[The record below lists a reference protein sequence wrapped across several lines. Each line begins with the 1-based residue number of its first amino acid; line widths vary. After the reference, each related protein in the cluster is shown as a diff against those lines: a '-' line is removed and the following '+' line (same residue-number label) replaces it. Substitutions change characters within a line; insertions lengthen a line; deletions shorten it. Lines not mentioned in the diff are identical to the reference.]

1 MNYEPQKNKIF
12 PEKLTN
18 VFFRFRHRKDDDDK
32 MSGGAAC
39 CLTFLVLIAQI
50 FLHGVVGLVL
60 FWVVRFHTTDGASFP
75 FAWKEDPTKEF
86 NLHPVLMIVGLIY
99 FMGQGEKNILDFE
112 VIESNFKS

>member
-1 MNYEPQKNKIF
+1 MNYEPQKNKIL

-60 FWVVRFHTTDGASFP
+60 FELVVQLLQEVLGLLPEPEHVGPGHPRDRLGRTRVGRVDQVA
-75 FAWKEDPTKEF
+75 AEAIRDAEF
-86 NLHPVLMIVGLIY
+86 
-99 FMGQGEKNILDFE
+99 
-112 VIESNFKS
+112 